1 MTSLP
6 SPPLTLDEI
15 EEELQDCETS
25 NERLEYLIELGATLP
40 SLPAEVCT
48 EANRVLGCQSMVWLV
63 SQTLQGKIYI
73 EATSDAPMVRG
84 LIVILLA
91 AYSGK
96 SPQAILDFDIEEFF
110 ERIHL
115 RSFITPMRSNGLHS
129 MVVRVQSIAN
139 EEKLA
144 GGGASE
150 NASRLPS
157 VSSPKPYRNLRTI
170 RDDFPILN
178 RIHTCGKKLVY
189 LDNAA
194 SSQRPELVVES
205 MSKVYREHYSNVH
218 RAGHELASETTI
230 AMERSRKSIA
240 RFIHAPDANQV
251 IFTSGTTS
259 AVNLVARTWGDENV
273 GVGDEIIL
281 SEMEHHS
288 NIVPWQQLA
297 RRTGAIIRWLPIGSD
312 YQLDLDCL
320 AKMMTS
326 RVKLVAVTA
335 VSNVL
340 GTINPIQKIQEIAK
354 SKGACLLVDAAQSIP
369 HAGVNVQ
376 AIDADFVVFSGHKML
391 GPTGIGVLFGKQ
403 EILEAMPPFLGGG
416 NMIHSV
422 DFNGYTPAGI
432 PHRFEA
438 GTAPIVEAIAM
449 HEAVSYLE
457 SIGGEAILEHEQS
470 LVTAAHA
477 RLDKLDRIKI
487 FGPSPDKKTGIVT
500 FNVDGLHPD
509 EVGRR
514 LDAEGI
520 AVRVGHHCAMPL
532 HQKLGV
538 SATCRASFYLY
549 NNLEEV
555 DRFCEVVEA
564 IAK

>member
-15 EEELQDCETS
+15 EEELHDCDTS
-25 NERLEYLIELGATLP
+25 HERLEYLIELGATLP
-40 SLPAEVCT
+40 ALPTEVCT

-63 SQTLQGKIYI
+63 SQILQGKIYI

-84 LIVILLA
+84 LIAILLA

-110 ERIHL
+110 ERIQL

-129 MVVRVQSIAN
+129 MVVRVQSIAK
-139 EEKLA
+139 EENLA
-144 GGGASE
+144 VGGATTNS
-150 NASRLPS
+150 NPAQS
-157 VSSPKPYRNLRTI
+157 VNSPQPYRDLLTI

-178 RIHTCGKKLVY
+178 RIHTSGKKLVY

-194 SSQRPELVVES
+194 SSQRPSQVVDS
-205 MSKVYREHYSNVH
+205 MSKVYCEHYSNVH

-230 AMERSRKSIA
+230 AMERARKSIA
-240 RFIHAPDANQV
+240 RFVHAPDARQI

-259 AVNLVARTWGDENV
+259 AINLVARTWGDDNV
-273 GVGDEIIL
+273 GVGDEIVL

-312 YQLDLDCL
+312 YQLDLDCF
-320 AKMMTS
+320 AKMITS

-340 GTINPIQKIQEIAK
+340 GTINPIRKIHELAK
-354 SKGACLLVDAAQSIP
+354 AKGACLLVDAAQSIP
-369 HAGVNVQ
+369 HAGVDVQ
-376 AIDADFVVFSGHKML
+376 AIDADFLVFSGHKML
-391 GPTGIGVLFGKQ
+391 GPTGIGVLYGKQ
-403 EILEAMPPFLGGG
+403 EVLEAMPPFLGGG

-422 DFNGYTPAGI
+422 DFNGFTPAGI

-470 LVTAAHA
+470 LVAATHA
-477 RLDKLDRIKI
+477 RLEKLTRIKI
-487 FGPSPDKKTGIVT
+487 FGPSPDKKTGIFT
-500 FNVDGLHPD
+500 FNIDGLHPD
-509 EVGRR
+509 EAGRR

-555 DRFCEVVEA
+555 DRFCKVIEA